1 MNQNA
6 ENPPERATPRQWEEI
21 RDGYIRGEG
30 SLRRLAQRHG
40 LPLSTVEARCR
51 RENWVSLRGKRHEA
65 ALEKTVGVPPGNV
78 VIGAVKD
85 HDWWAEQDREHLQ
98 QNLELTRR
106 LRQAV
111 DKKIAEATANELER
125 LGGALEA
132 VVSAERVLLE
142 LTPRTAKNKAPSL
155 RPHKPEPGSRAWL
168 ADCRPVPIAS
178 AEPTEPTPTN
188 PGQTAS

>member
-1 MNQNA
+1 MDQMDIFFVAAGNA
-6 ENPPERATPRQWEEI
+6 
-21 RDGYIRGEG
+21 
-30 SLRRLAQRHG
+30 
-40 LPLSTVEARCR
+40 
-51 RENWVSLRGKRHEA
+51 
-65 ALEKTVGVPPGNV
+65 

-155 RPHKPEPGSRAWL
+155 RPHKPEPGSRGWYSPA
-168 ADCRPVPIAS
+168 VPIAY
-178 AEPTEPTPTN
+178 AEPTEPTPAD